1 VALVYAR
8 GWFRIR
14 RSFPSAISARRLAGF
29 MVGLSSLWI
38 AVASPLA
45 AFHHALLS
53 VHMVQHVV
61 LMAVA
66 PPLILIGAP
75 SLPLEF
81 GLPWGLARRAVHW
94 VRRSRATRS
103 LRRVITHPLVCWCA
117 PITALIGWHVPAV
130 FELGVR
136 SRWWHDVQA
145 TSFFATGVLF
155 WLPVVRW
162 PSGVMNGSRWLIPV
176 YLFAA
181 TLPCDALSAFLVFC
195 DRVVYPSY
203 LSAAPLLSVSP
214 LHDQEFA
221 GALMWVSVTL
231 IYLLP
236 AVVITIELLSPPRT
250 DSIGAARRRAAVE
263 RSARRSADRHASFPE
278 FLPASTVTD
287 GTVVARALPEHARWT
302 EIE

>member
-1 VALVYAR
+1 MSHAGHSLVEVRATLGLALVALVYTR

-29 MVGLSSLWI
+29 MAGLSSLWI

-53 VHMVQHVV
+53 VHMVQHVM

-81 GLPWGLARRAVHW
+81 GLSRRLARRAVQR
-94 VRRSRATRS
+94 VRHSRATRS
-103 LRRVITHPLVCWCA
+103 LRRVITRPLVCWCA
-117 PITALIGWHVPAV
+117 PIAALIGWHVPAV
-130 FELGVR
+130 FELSVR

-145 TSFFATGVLF
+145 ASFFATGMLF

-162 PSGVMNGSRWLIPV
+162 RSGVMDGSRWLIPV

-203 LSAAPLLSVSP
+203 LSAAPLVSVSP
-214 LHDQEFA
+214 LHDQECA

-250 DSIGAARRRAAVE
+250 DAIITAPAAVA
-263 RSARRSADRHASFPE
+263 RSA
-278 FLPASTVTD
+278 
-287 GTVVARALPEHARWT
+287 
-302 EIE
+302 

>member
-1 VALVYAR
+1 MSHAGHSLVEVPATLGLALAALVYAR

-14 RSFPSAISARRLAGF
+14 RSFPSAISARRVAAF

-38 AVASPLA
+38 AIASPLV

-66 PPLILIGAP
+66 PPLILIGVPA
-75 SLPLEF
+75 LPLEF
-81 GLPWGLARRAVHW
+81 GLPWRRARRAIRR
-94 VRRSRATRS
+94 VRRSRATRA
-103 LRRVITHPLVCWCA
+103 LRRVLTHPLVCWCA
-117 PITALIGWHVPAV
+117 PIAALIAWHVPAV
-130 FELGVR
+130 FELSVH

-145 TSFFATGVLF
+145 ASFFATGLLF
-155 WLPVVRW
+155 WLPVVRRQ
-162 PSGVMNGSRWLIPV
+162 SGVTDGSRWLIPV

-203 LSAAPLLSVSP
+203 LSAPRLLNVSP

-250 DSIGAARRRAAVE
+250 DSVGAAVE
-263 RSARRSADRHASFPE
+263 RSATKSNDRHAS
-278 FLPASTVTD
+278 LPTSFQRAPFRT
-287 GTVVARALPEHARWT
+287 AR
-302 EIE
+302 

>member
-1 VALVYAR
+1 MSHAGHSLVEVRATLGLALVALVYTR

-29 MVGLSSLWI
+29 MAGLSSLWI

-75 SLPLEF
+75 YLALEF
-81 GLPWGLARRAVHW
+81 GLPRGLARRAVQR
-94 VRRSRATRS
+94 VRRSGATRL
-103 LRRVITHPLVCWCA
+103 LRRVTTQSLVFCWCA
-117 PITALIGWHVPAV
+117 PIAALIGWHVPAV
-130 FELGVR
+130 FELSVR

-145 TSFFATGVLF
+145 ASFFATGIVF

-162 PSGVMNGSRWLIPV
+162 RSGVMNGSRWLIPV

-203 LSAAPLLSVSP
+203 LSAASLVSVSP

-231 IYLLP
+231 IYVLP

-250 DSIGAARRRAAVE
+250 DAIITAPVAVA
-263 RSARRSADRHASFPE
+263 RSA
-278 FLPASTVTD
+278 
-287 GTVVARALPEHARWT
+287 
-302 EIE
+302 

>member
-1 VALVYAR
+1 M
-8 GWFRIR
+8 
-14 RSFPSAISARRLAGF
+14 STRRLAAF
-29 MVGLSSLWI
+29 MVGLSSVW
-38 AVASPLA
+38 VAIGSPLA

-53 VHMVQHVV
+53 VHMVQHVL

-66 PPLILIGAP
+66 PPLMLIGAP
-75 SLPLEF
+75 ALPLQY
-81 GLPWGLARRAVHW
+81 GLPWRSARRAVQ
-94 VRRSRATRS
+94 RLLRSPPARS
-103 LRRVITHPLVCWCA
+103 LRRFLTRPVVCWLA
-117 PITALIGWHVPAV
+117 PVAALIGWHVPAV

-136 SRWWHDVQA
+136 SRWWHDLQA
-145 TSFFATGVLF
+145 ASFFATGVLF
-155 WLPVVRW
+155 WLPVVRCRA
-162 PSGVMNGSRWLIPV
+162 GVVSASPWLIPV

-203 LSAAPLLSVSP
+203 LSAPRLSSLAP

-263 RSARRSADRHASFPE
+263 RSARKSTDRHASFPSS
-278 FLPASTVTD
+278 FQRAPSRT
-287 GTVVARALPEHARWT
+287 AR
-302 EIE
+302 

>member
-1 VALVYAR
+1 MSHAGHSLVEVRATLGLALVALVYAR

-29 MVGLSSLWI
+29 MLGLSSLWI

-81 GLPWGLARRAVHW
+81 GLPRGLARRAVQR

-103 LRRVITHPLVCWCA
+103 LRRVITQPLVCWCA
-117 PITALIGWHVPAV
+117 PIAALIGWHVPAV
-130 FELGVR
+130 FELSVR

-145 TSFFATGVLF
+145 ASFFATGVLF

-162 PSGVMNGSRWLIPV
+162 RSGVMNGSRWLIPV

-203 LSAAPLLSVSP
+203 LSAAPIVSVSP

-250 DSIGAARRRAAVE
+250 DAIITAPAAVA
-263 RSARRSADRHASFPE
+263 RSA
-278 FLPASTVTD
+278 
-287 GTVVARALPEHARWT
+287 
-302 EIE
+302 

>member
-1 VALVYAR
+1 MSHAGHSLVEVRATLGLALVALVYAR

-14 RSFPSAISARRLAGF
+14 RSFSNAISGRRLAAF

-81 GLPWGLARRAVHW
+81 GLPRGLARRAVQR

-103 LRRVITHPLVCWCA
+103 LRRVITQPLVCWCA
-117 PITALIGWHVPAV
+117 PIAALIGWHVPAV
-130 FELGVR
+130 FELSVR
-136 SRWWHDVQA
+136 SHWWHDVQA
-145 TSFFATGVLF
+145 ASFFATGVLF

-162 PSGVMNGSRWLIPV
+162 RSGVMNGSRWLIPV

-203 LSAAPLLSVSP
+203 LSAAPLVSVSP

-236 AVVITIELLSPPRT
+236 AVLITIELLSPPRT
-250 DSIGAARRRAAVE
+250 DAIITAPAAVA
-263 RSARRSADRHASFPE
+263 RSA
-278 FLPASTVTD
+278 
-287 GTVVARALPEHARWT
+287 
-302 EIE
+302 

>member
-1 VALVYAR
+1 MSHAGHSLVEVRATLGLALVALVYTR

-38 AVASPLA
+38 AIASPLA
-45 AFHHALLS
+45 AFHHELLS

-75 SLPLEF
+75 FLPLEF
-81 GLPWGLARRAVHW
+81 GLPGGMARRAVQR
-94 VRRSRATRS
+94 VRRSGATRS
-103 LRRVITHPLVCWCA
+103 LRRVITQPLVLCWCA
-117 PITALIGWHVPAV
+117 PIAALIGWHVPAL
-130 FELGVR
+130 FELSVR
-136 SRWWHDVQA
+136 SRWWHDVQIA
-145 TSFFATGVLF
+145 SFFATGVLF

-162 PSGVMNGSRWLIPV
+162 RSGVMNGSRWLIPV

-203 LSAAPLLSVSP
+203 LSAAPLVSVSP

-250 DSIGAARRRAAVE
+250 SIITAPAAIRWE
-263 RSARRSADRHASFPE
+263 GSA
-278 FLPASTVTD
+278 
-287 GTVVARALPEHARWT
+287 
-302 EIE
+302 

>member
-1 VALVYAR
+1 MSHTGHSLVDVRVTLGLALLALVYAR
-8 GWFRIR
+8 GWFRIG
-14 RSFPSAISARRLAGF
+14 RSFPRAISARRLAAF
-29 MVGLSSLWI
+29 MVGLSSLWV

-81 GLPWGLARRAVHW
+81 GLPRGLARRAVQR
-94 VRRSRATRS
+94 VRRSGATRS
-103 LRRVITHPLVCWCA
+103 LRRVITQPLVCWCA
-117 PITALIGWHVPAV
+117 PIAALIGWHVPAV
-130 FELGVR
+130 FELSVR

-145 TSFFATGVLF
+145 ASFFATGVLF

-162 PSGVMNGSRWLIPV
+162 RSGVMNGSRWLIPV

-203 LSAAPLLSVSP
+203 LSAAPLVSVSP

-250 DSIGAARRRAAVE
+250 DAIITAPAAVA
-263 RSARRSADRHASFPE
+263 RSA
-278 FLPASTVTD
+278 
-287 GTVVARALPEHARWT
+287 
-302 EIE
+302 